1 MKELLKK
8 LAHAILGDYSV
19 YRVLCRESGAGVAA
33 ASGQAATYRVVPVDR
48 DTILAS
54 ADPLMQEQ
62 AGYAGEQ
69 ALAYACMHGDQ
80 IVGLCFYWY
89 GERYL
94 RRNFWPLK
102 STEAKLVQIITSP
115 QMRGKRVAGTLIAE
129 SCADVMQ
136 RGFER
141 VFARVWHSNEPSLR
155 AFAGAQW
162 TRCATVIEVNPFRR
176 ARPFRFRL
184 HR

>member
-1 MKELLKK
+1 MKELLKR

-19 YRVLCRESGAGVAA
+19 YHVLYREKGANVVVAT
-33 ASGQAATYRVVPVDR
+33 GQTSPYRVVPIDR
-48 DTILAS
+48 DTILAC

-69 ALAYACMHGDQ
+69 ALAYACMQGDQ

-94 RRNFWPLK
+94 PRNFWPLQ
-102 STEAKLVQIITSP
+102 SAEAKLVQIITAP
-115 QMRGKRVAGTLIAE
+115 RMRGKRVAGTLIAG
-129 SCADVMQ
+129 SCADVME

-155 AFAGAQW
+155 AFGGAQW
-162 TRCATVIEVNPFRR
+162 TRCATVIELNPFRR
-176 ARPFRFRL
+176 ARPFRFRVN
-184 HR
+184 R